1 METTVAP
8 NLKYKIDKNSPV
20 DIMARLFGLS
30 QKLAPTRKIVP
41 TDQHYQHVFATLLHR
56 LLNHQRKRLK
66 GPDMVHEAKFPQS
79 YNKTILDQ
87 STHRG
92 SLEARVIKAQ

>member
-56 LLNHQRKRLK
+56 LSASSEEKIK
-66 GPDMVHEAKFPQS
+66 GPEWG
-79 YNKTILDQ
+79 T
-87 STHRG
+87 
-92 SLEARVIKAQ
+92 